1 MHVGWVGVLMAGIA
15 IGLGLAEWRT
25 GNPAWQTMLFTTLG
39 LLQMGHVLAI
49 RVERAS
55 VIGRRF
61 WVIRMLLGAVGTVIG
76 LQLVVIYA
84 PPLQAVF
91 GTVPLS
97 GAELAL
103 CLVLSTTLFWA
114 VEAEKWIRRM
124 NQSTTP

>member
-1 MHVGWVGVLMAGIA
+1 MAGIA
-15 IGLGLAEWRT
+15 YRAWSAVWRA

-49 RVERAS
+49 RIERAS

-61 WVIRMLLGAVGTVIG
+61 WDNRILLGAVGTVVG

-84 PPLQAVF
+84 PPLQGVF

-103 CLVLSTTLFWA
+103 CLVLSTTLLWA
-114 VEAEKWIRRM
+114 VEVETWIRRA